1 MEQGNNGRNGGGK
14 IRMEGNMNGM
24 DNMENKD
31 SDLMIERLRIFW
43 ESMLS
48 VEKSIHAEQ
57 DTQHN
62 DEKRLLNADANA
74 TPLEP
79 MMEALPHLHFPVG
92 VALDYFPIGDSMGTI
107 PVLYVRNQDEPRHGC
122 DNDFML
128 WGNQIL
134 RTGSGDG
141 KDFTHFMEVVQPDPS
156 IEGAWE
162 LLLLNLIGKQFGL
175 HWHGRYHLL
184 RVIYDWHDFFDKKSY
199 FGKPLERE
207 FRIADDKLS
216 AEEKKDI
223 LSWESKPTA
232 KVEDNKVTMR
242 YCAFAPFAGFFYS
255 ESTVVFNP
263 ELRLMPAVI
272 LKKINYR
279 CGIWY

>member
-1 MEQGNNGRNGGGK
+1 MQSNLNST
-14 IRMEGNMNGM
+14 
-24 DNMENKD
+24 DNMGNRD
-31 SDLMIERLRIFW
+31 SDFMIDRLRIFC

-48 VEKSIHAEQ
+48 VEKSIHLE
-57 DTQHN
+57 N
-62 DEKRLLNADANA
+62 DMQYGGDGKLLNAEANA

-92 VALDYFPIGDSMGTI
+92 AVLDYFPIGDSMGTI
-107 PVLYVRNQDEPRHGC
+107 PVLYVRKRDEPRHGDD
-122 DNDFML
+122 DNFL
-128 WGNQIL
+128 LLGERVL
-134 RTGSGDG
+134 RTGEGTG
-141 KDFTHFMEVVQPDPS
+141 KDFTHFMEVVQPEPS

-207 FRIADDKLS
+207 FCIEDDKIS
-216 AEEKKDI
+216 AEDMKDI
-223 LSWESKPTA
+223 LSWKCRPTA
-232 KVEDNKVTMR
+232 MVEDNKVIIH
-242 YCAFAPFAGFFYS
+242 YCAFMPFAGFFYS
-255 ESTVVFNP
+255 ESTVVFKP
-263 ELRLMPAVI
+263 ELRLMPPVI